1 MNILRYVGSSQDTAV
16 TLSAIADAAGV
27 SRREVEQAIQQAR
40 LDGIPLITS
49 GRGVWRAQT
58 PQEAREWVKAQR
70 SRAIHLMESAAGV
83 ERWADQQDS
92 AGQASLWEAA

>member
-1 MNILRYVGSSQDTAV
+1 MVILRYVGSSQDTAV

-49 GRGVWRAQT
+49 GRGVWRAET
-58 PQEAREWVKAQR
+58 AQEARSMAERLR
-70 SRAIHLMESAAGV
+70 SRAITQMTTAQALDRAADAMDRV
-83 ERWADQQDS
+83 
-92 AGQASLWEAA
+92 GQTTWLAA